1 MAGAVVEH
9 SVPAGPMRWSTF
21 GAMRRLGTQY
31 PLGGGQVS
39 QFSSAVFHTERET
52 MIKAGNHG
60 EGFQPGPDR
69 SRFKSSIQI
78 EDFEV
83 EGSRGGHLEVTDDMA
98 RQRHPLEYAAEGLR
112 RSENPYSRMN
122 ERSLLITN
130 FPKDMNVT
138 EAYIKDLCLK
148 HGGENVMIKQIHL
161 QEAMSGG
168 SREELGGQ
176 CRERTAY
183 AVVEF
188 ELERWV
194 PMVRRALRKL
204 WVEDRLLKV
213 KTVKDQKDES
223 HKARTVVA
231 HGIQSH
237 LDVQHLAA
245 AFARFGAVT
254 TVELPTVDR
263 VVQ

>member
-1 MAGAVVEH
+1 MTGAVVEH
-9 SVPAGPMRWSTF
+9 AALAGPIRWSTF
-21 GAMRRLGTQY
+21 GAMRRLGAQY
-31 PLGGGQVS
+31 PLGGGHAS
-39 QFSSAVFHTERET
+39 QFSSSVFHAERET

-69 SRFKSSIQI
+69 SRFQSSIQI

-83 EGSRGGHLEVTDDMA
+83 GGGSHAGQLEVTDDMA

-122 ERSLLITN
+122 EKSLLITN
-130 FPKDMNVT
+130 FPKDMNIT
-138 EAYIKDLCLK
+138 EAYIKDLCHK
-148 HGGENVMIKQIHL
+148 HGGENAMIKQIHL

-168 SREELGGQ
+168 SKE

-213 KTVKDQKDES
+213 KTIKDQKEEN
-223 HKARTVVA
+223 HKERTIVA
-231 HGIQSH
+231 HGI
-237 LDVQHLAA
+237 
-245 AFARFGAVT
+245 
-254 TVELPTVDR
+254 
-263 VVQ
+263 

>member
-1 MAGAVVEH
+1 
-9 SVPAGPMRWSTF
+9 
-21 GAMRRLGTQY
+21 
-31 PLGGGQVS
+31 
-39 QFSSAVFHTERET
+39 
-52 MIKAGNHG
+52 MIKAGNHD

-83 EGSRGGHLEVTDDMA
+83 GEGSHAGQLEVTDDMA

-122 ERSLLITN
+122 EKSLLITN
-130 FPKDMNVT
+130 FPKDMNIT
-138 EAYIKDLCLK
+138 EAYIKDLCHK
-148 HGGENVMIKQIHL
+148 HGGENAMIKQIHL

-168 SREELGGQ
+168 SRE

-213 KTVKDQKDES
+213 KTIKDQKEES
-223 HKARTVVA
+223 HKERTIVA

-237 LDVQHLAA
+237 LDVEHLAA

>member
-1 MAGAVVEH
+1 MTGAVVEH
-9 SVPAGPMRWSTF
+9 SVLAGPMRWSTV

-31 PLGGGQVS
+31 PLGVGQAS
-39 QFSSAVFHTERET
+39 QFSSAVFHAERET

-60 EGFQPGPDR
+60 EGFQLGPDR
-69 SRFKSSIQI
+69 SQFKSSMQI
-78 EDFEV
+78 EDFEMGG
-83 EGSRGGHLEVTDDMA
+83 GSRGGQLEVTDDMA

-122 ERSLLITN
+122 EKSLLITN
-130 FPKDMNVT
+130 FPKDMNIT

-148 HGGENVMIKQIHL
+148 HGGENAMIKQIHL

-168 SREELGGQ
+168 SRE
-176 CRERTAY
+176 CRERTSY

-213 KTVKDQKDES
+213 KTIKDQKEES
-223 HKARTVVA
+223 HKERTIVA